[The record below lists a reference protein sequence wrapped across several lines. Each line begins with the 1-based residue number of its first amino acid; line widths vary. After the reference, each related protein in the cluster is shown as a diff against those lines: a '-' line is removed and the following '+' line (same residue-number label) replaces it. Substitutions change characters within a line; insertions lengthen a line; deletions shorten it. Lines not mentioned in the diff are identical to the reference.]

1 VFWGV
6 LGPILWQLLFTPRV
20 QSSSA
25 VRYLTVDSKL
35 WSSHQSACQ
44 SLLLQTE
51 KHQKLCNVRL
61 LLPTEAAKT
70 VVSSFVVLK
79 IDYCNSRRFV
89 SLTDCRLSVSGIL
102 SIGNIFRDR
111 LNNYIGCRSR
121 DASRSSSVCWCSKA
135 LSVFCSSS
143 RPRHRHDTSTPESW
157 LPTQRPFVV
166 AAPEAWNQTSLHV
179 CIIFRQFARFISTK
193 TLLFTDR
200 STTESHHP
208 MDWHFVCACAIVMAC
223 YAIRRVRICPT
234 NPSCLRDG
242 SVTVRSFI
250 TEAHQRRGE
259 LFLAQTYNCISTSH
273 GSDEA
278 ISANSVRCGRLLQT
292 E

>member
-1 VFWGV
+1 
-6 LGPILWQLLFTPRV
+6 LFTPRV

-70 VVSSFVVLK
+70 VVSSFVVSK

-135 LSVFCSSS
+135 L
-143 RPRHRHDTSTPESW
+143 RH
-157 LPTQRPFVV
+157 L
-166 AAPEAWNQTSLHV
+166 
-179 CIIFRQFARFISTK
+179 
-193 TLLFTDR
+193 
-200 STTESHHP
+200 
-208 MDWHFVCACAIVMAC
+208 
-223 YAIRRVRICPT
+223 
-234 NPSCLRDG
+234 CLRSAARVDLVIDTTRPLL
-242 SVTVRSFI
+242 SPDFRHNVLLLSP
-250 TEAHQRRGE
+250 HRRPG
-259 LFLAQTYNCISTSH
+259 I
-273 GSDEA
+273 
-278 ISANSVRCGRLLQT
+278 RLVCMFA
-292 E
+292 